1 MLFFAYIWY
10 DETSEYYYYDDG
22 KLIRWIDSD
31 EKAHDN
37 ETDNEEYTARGEKYW
52 NNSLK
57 ALKGEGT
64 KTDDDVSD

>member
-1 MLFFAYIWY
+1 MMM
-10 DETSEYYYYDDG
+10 G

-31 EKAHDN
+31 GKAHDN

-52 NNSLK
+52 KNSLK

>member
-1 MLFFAYIWY
+1 MIMESSFA
-10 DETSEYYYYDDG
+10 G
-22 KLIRWIDSD
+22 LILM

-37 ETDNEEYTARGEKYW
+37 EADNEEYTARGEKYW
-52 NNSLK
+52 KNSLK